1 MGLANATTD
10 LTISGNLTI
19 NPSGNPYQGGISTGV
34 SDLTLN
40 GVLNVQKGFI
50 SSNGGKITF
59 GAGSNGSSFAG
70 NYENSGMRL
79 DNTSLVLQT
88 DLAVPYLELS
98 GSSLLQ
104 SNNNKLTPGLLRIG
118 MDSELD
124 FTDITTNA
132 NTILNQLR

>member
-1 MGLANATTD
+1 M
-10 LTISGNLTI
+10 
-19 NPSGNPYQGGISTGV
+19 
-34 SDLTLN
+34 N

-70 NYENSGMRL
+70 NYENSGMQL
-79 DNTSLVLQT
+79 TDTSLVLQT
-88 DLAVPYLELS
+88 NLAVPYLVLS

-124 FTDITTNA
+124 FTDIVTNA
-132 NTILNQLR
+132 NTILRLAGNSSIKKTGALVLKQIDIVGHTSVSYTHLTLPTKA